1 MSTRLG
7 NGNITFGD
15 GTVQSTATPTIVS
28 AFTNDGV
35 YLTPSDVAATYAAKT
50 QTVGSFAIVQLGY
63 SMTLYLDDINGNH
76 IGGGFFNCNC
86 NC

>member
-1 MSTRLG
+1 MSTLLG

-15 GTVQSTATPTIVS
+15 GTVHITETQKNLS